1 MLLFAAVAVVA
12 YAADQVTKALAVA
25 HLRPGVPVEVLGP
38 VLRLNLLRNP
48 GAAFSLATGATWV
61 FTVVALAVAAAVVL
75 YARRLGSRVWA
86 VALGLLLAGAVGN
99 LTDRLVRAPG
109 FARGHVVDFL
119 QLPRWPVFNLADSA
133 ICVAAVLVV
142 LLALRGV
149 DVDGARPR
157 SGAAGA
163 AGSPAPAGSPGAGDD
178 EEAVGGR

>member
-1 MLLFAAVAVVA
+1 MVLFAVVAVAV
-12 YAADQVTKALAVA
+12 YAADQATKALAVA
-25 HLRPGVPVEVLGP
+25 RLEPGVPVEVLGP

-61 FTVVALAVAAAVVL
+61 FTLVAVVVAAAVVR

-99 LTDRLVRAPG
+99 LTDRLARAPG

-119 QLPRWPVFNLADSA
+119 QLPRWPVFNVADSA

-149 DVDGARPR
+149 DVDGARSR
-157 SGAAGA
+157 SASSRAAPSGTVDDV
-163 AGSPAPAGSPGAGDD
+163 GD